1 MLFCDGP
8 FNLCRAALSLLAYCY
23 YYVQDYVQA
32 SLNYLCKTGIYEKV
46 TLRTSIRL

>member
-1 MLFCDGP
+1 MLFGDDP

-32 SLNYLCKTGIYEKV
+32 SSNYLYKTGIY
-46 TLRTSIRL
+46 